1 VTRHLTWTHE
11 IASRFDVSLNGEPPE
26 VVGEAVTSGKFGI
39 FSMDSAYAI
48 VSFNG
53 SDCVCIESVEGAGG
67 TDLTRVLVASA
78 VAAGFRC
85 EAWVL
90 NEARARLAARA
101 GMKLT
106 GRRRVGANNVEQLQV
121 ST

>member
-1 VTRHLTWTHE
+1 MAPRFAVSINGVPVHE
-11 IASRFDVSLNGEPPE
+11 VAEQVN
-26 VVGEAVTSGKFGI
+26 AGKFGV
-39 FSMDSAYAI
+39 FSMDSAHAI

-53 SDCVCIESVEGAGG
+53 VDCVCIEAVEGAGG
-67 TDLTRVLVASA
+67 TDLTKVLVAA
-78 VAAGFRC
+78 ATAAGFRC

-101 GMKLT
+101 GMRLT